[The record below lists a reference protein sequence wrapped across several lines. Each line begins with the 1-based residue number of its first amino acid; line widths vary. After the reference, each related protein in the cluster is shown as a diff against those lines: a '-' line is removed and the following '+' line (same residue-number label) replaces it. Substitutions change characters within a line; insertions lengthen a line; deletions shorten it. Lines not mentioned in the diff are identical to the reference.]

1 MLSMDPKQR
10 ALIVACS
17 MAMFAIDLDFFAV
30 QAALPATA
38 LDFGTT
44 TTALQWVISG
54 YMLALASGLIV
65 GGRLAD
71 LLGRRTWFFIGAAVF
86 GLASL
91 VGGLALSP
99 EVLIAARVL
108 QGVGGAILMP
118 VSIAVVTNAFPPAQT
133 QRAVGLVFGIAATG
147 QALGPFIGGVITDG
161 LSWRWVLL
169 INVPIVLVVMW
180 LARASLAQS
189 RDDSAPGRIDWPGL
203 CLIIASVGVFTYG
216 VDKAGQWGW
225 GSWQTQALVMLG
237 MVGFVLFVLVER
249 RTRYP
254 LIDLGLF
261 RIRGFSVMI
270 IAGVIGNVAMTVT
283 IFVAMVF
290 LQDLHQFSPTRAGLA
305 FLAFSGGVTLA
316 AQLSGRLERFSAWAV
331 MNFAL
336 LIGGLGAIGMALSID
351 AMTRFLAF
359 SAMAGFGTGLCWS
372 FASVATQAVVPA
384 QKAGGASGVVLTAL
398 IGCGGVGVSAAS
410 SYLVT
415 HSAGRPITTI
425 GPLIGDVLMATGLL
439 AVLFVPIV
447 TLLGRR
453 RAPPSQTIVSAPP
466 P

>member
-10 ALIVACS
+10 ALVLACS

-91 VGGLALSP
+91 VGGLAMSP

-169 INVPIVLVVMW
+169 INVPIVLLVMW

-189 RDDSAPGRIDWPGL
+189 RDDSAPGGIDWPGL

-216 VDKAGQWGW
+216 VDKAGEWGW
-225 GSWQTQALVMLG
+225 GSWQTQALLMLG
-237 MVGFVLFVLVER
+237 MLGFVLFVFVER
-249 RTRYP
+249 RMRYP

-316 AQLSGRLERFSAWAV
+316 AQLSGRLERFFAWAV
-331 MNFAL
+331 MNLAL

-372 FASVATQAVVPA
+372 FASVAPRRWCLPRKPVVPL
-384 QKAGGASGVVLTAL
+384 AS
-398 IGCGGVGVSAAS
+398 C
-410 SYLVT
+410 
-415 HSAGRPITTI
+415 
-425 GPLIGDVLMATGLL
+425 
-439 AVLFVPIV
+439 
-447 TLLGRR
+447 
-453 RAPPSQTIVSAPP
+453 
-466 P
+466 